1 MTFIARNGSRT
12 LSSLTPSDR
21 ADIILTI
28 ADLLIQKEDEI
39 LAANKLDLDAA
50 QLEGVTG
57 PLFSRLAITRGKLES
72 LATGL
77 RQIADAS
84 YENVGKVIRKTK
96 VSDTLS
102 LVQRTVPI
110 GVLMVIFES
119 RPDALPQ
126 VNSKPNPIQ
135 EFRILLQA
143 LFLKFSTKLILKT
156 HQKIFLSLFP

>member
-1 MTFIARNGSRT
+1 M
-12 LSSLTPSDR
+12 SSLTPSDR

-126 VNSKPNPIQ
+126 VNSELTPFTNL
-135 EFRILLQA
+135 EFFLQA
-143 LFLKFSTKLILKT
+143 FFFLKFSTKLILKT

>member
-1 MTFIARNGSRT
+1 MYILTFIARNGSRT

-126 VNSKPNPIQ
+126 VNSKPT
-135 EFRILLQA
+135 
-143 LFLKFSTKLILKT
+143 LFINSKSFYRPS
-156 HQKIFLSLFP
+156 F